1 MWFEI
6 IRDSEASLYDH
17 SDTILYHCIQN
28 SFVLVTF
35 SVDNV
40 CPRKVSPQCG
50 MQQLLIQS

>member
-1 MWFEI
+1 MGFEI